1 MTYSDWREELSEG
14 KVKLAK
20 ALIRGLPAMVRNKP
34 VRSIVSRVDDVGV
47 TKGVRGFLQSLKD
60 YDGTTK
66 LVRKSSMQYNRP
78 KAIVTNTPIDPVTNK
93 PFKLI
98 KSPRTG
104 KTGRVQRSNFKGEY
118 TDLPVQP
125 YDPLNPN
132 TSRPTT
138 LKSGSLRR
146 ANKSGIKQD
155 LKKIDAA
162 DKLNLLQTGE
172 ADILKNM
179 RKSQYQQLDRSNT
192 KVAIDK
198 VKEKYPFLKSG
209 NKKDL
214 KKKPKNT
221 KPDSYENPYDG
232 KEYGIPEEAMA
243 APTNNVGDGKIA
255 GTVEAGD
262 NPPVKKKKR
271 YIYGG
276 RGSRKNWMV

>member
-1 MTYSDWREELSEG
+1 MTFSDWRVELSEG

-20 ALIRGLPAMVRNKP
+20 ALIRGLPAMVKNKP

-104 KTGRVQRSNFKGEY
+104 KTGRVQRSGFKGEY

-132 TSRPTT
+132 TSRPIT
-138 LKSGSLRR
+138 LKSGSLRK
-146 ANKSGIKQD
+146 ANKSGLKQD

-179 RKSQYQQLDRSNT
+179 RKSQYQQLDKSNT
-192 KVAIDK
+192 KKAIDA

-221 KPDSYENPYDG
+221 KPDSYIDPKTG
-232 KEYGIPEEAMA
+232 KEIDIPEEAMA
-243 APTNNVGDGKIA
+243 APTNSTGPAVP
-255 GTVEAGD
+255 GTGNDSSTVV
-262 NPPVKKKKR
+262 VKKKKR

-276 RGSRKNWMV
+276 KGSRKNWMV

>member
-1 MTYSDWREELSEG
+1 MTYSDWRAELSEG

-104 KTGRVQRSNFKGEY
+104 KTGRVQRSGFKGEY

-146 ANKSGIKQD
+146 ANKSGLKQD

-198 VKEKYPFLKSG
+198 VKEKYPNL
-209 NKKDL
+209 L
-214 KKKPKNT
+214 
-221 KPDSYENPYDG
+221 
-232 KEYGIPEEAMA
+232 
-243 APTNNVGDGKIA
+243 
-255 GTVEAGD
+255 
-262 NPPVKKKKR
+262 R
-271 YIYGG
+271 
-276 RGSRKNWMV
+276 